1 MNEGDVMDVS
11 VLDDL
16 CKQCSNWGKW
26 GADDEL
32 GTLNYIT
39 PEKVVS
45 TGRLVK
51 KGKVFGLALAYDANG
66 PQRGLRGRFN
76 PIRLMISSGADPGSS
91 YSDDVVTM
99 PTQCGT
105 QWDSL
110 AHVFYHGKMYNDR
123 PQSLVTSQGASKN
136 SIDKMK
142 DSVVSRGVLLDIARY
157 KGVDWLEEGY
167 AITSEDLDGA
177 AAQQGAQVGRG
188 DILLVRTGHMTLCR
202 SRGSWGTYAGGDAPG
217 LSLLTAPWLY
227 RKEIASLVTD
237 TWGVEV
243 RPNEVP
249 ETPTLRQPFHR
260 VAITYMGLLLGE
272 IFYLDDLAIDC
283 AADGVWEFLFA
294 GPPLPFTGG
303 VGSPCN
309 PVAVK

>member
-1 MNEGDVMDVS
+1 MALDIS
-11 VLDDL
+11 VLEDL
-16 CKQCSNWGKW
+16 CKECSNWGKW

-39 PEKVVS
+39 PDKVVAAS
-45 TGRLVK
+45 RLVRT
-51 KGKVFGLALAYDANG
+51 GKVFGLALPYDANG

-110 AHVFYHGKMYNDR
+110 AHVFYHGKMWNGL
-123 PQSLVTSQGASKN
+123 PQELVTTQGAAKN

-142 DSVVSRGVLLDIARY
+142 DSVVSRGVLLDVAHY
-157 KGVDWLEEGY
+157 KGVDWLREGY
-167 AITSEDLDGA
+167 AITGEDLDGA
-177 AAQQGAQVGRG
+177 AAREGVVIGRG
-188 DILLVRTGHMTLCR
+188 DIVLVRTGHMAQ
-202 SRGSWGTYAGGDAPG
+202 SRAQGSWGTYAGGDAPG
-217 LSLLTAPWLY
+217 LGLLTARWLHG
-227 RKEIASLVTD
+227 KEVAALITD

-243 RPNEVP
+243 RPNEIP
-249 ETPTLRQPFHR
+249 EAPNLRQHFHR
-260 VAITYMGLLLGE
+260 VAIPYMGLLLGE
-272 IFYLDDLAIDC
+272 IFDLDVLAADC